1 MSTELTTLNSGDS
14 MLEAMGMANLTGGS
28 GGVYVPRIGLLHE
41 AIMGTMD
48 VGGKQIKTE
57 VVPAGSFRI
66 NVDKDTTIYSEDISV
81 RVFTIR
87 QQYTRYDPDTQRTY
101 KSVQATDLKGDL
113 KDELGGFNL
122 GKPGGY
128 VADYSSLTA
137 EQKAVRPAKIYYGIA
152 TIKNAVDASGEP
164 VSGYEEPIP
173 FVMDVTSAFS
183 RRVLDDALKAVIR
196 KNVLPINYEIN
207 LSHDI
212 TQNKAGKD
220 INLIKVLG
228 GSPVDQDDRDN
239 DTFQMFLDRI
249 ESINKYVMSK
259 WDEANSNDP
268 QMSEVDLDV
277 VNAFVNVE
285 EAD

>member
-1 MSTELTTLNSGDS
+1 MSTELTTLNSGES

-28 GGVYVPRIGLLHE
+28 GGVYVPRIGLLQE

-122 GKPGGY
+122 GKPSGY
-128 VADYSSLTA
+128 VADYNSLTA
-137 EQKAVRPAKIYYGIA
+137 EQKAVRNAKIYYGIVA
-152 TIKNAVDASGEP
+152 IKNAVDASGEP
-164 VSGYEEPIP
+164 VSGYEEAIP

-207 LSHDI
+207 LSHDV
-212 TQNKAGKD
+212 TQNKAGKE

-228 GSPVDQDDRDN
+228 GNPVDQDDRDN

-268 QMSEVDLDV
+268 QMSEADLDV

>member
-1 MSTELTTLNSGDS
+1 MSTELTTLNSGES

-28 GGVYVPRIGLLHE
+28 GGVYVPRIGLLQE

-122 GKPGGY
+122 GKPSGY
-128 VADYSSLTA
+128 VADYNSLTA
-137 EQKAVRPAKIYYGIA
+137 EQKAVRNAKIYYGIV

-207 LSHDI
+207 LSHDV
-212 TQNKAGKD
+212 TQNKAGKE

-228 GSPVDQDDRDN
+228 GNPVDQDDRDN

-259 WDEANSNDP
+259 WDEAHSNDP
-268 QMSEVDLDV
+268 QMSEADLDV